1 MLYLSVEALV
11 VSVGDVGD
19 ITLPENAVVLTA
31 SVDTQT
37 ETGILIFVY
46 GPSRKRHIVL
56 YLGHKSHALMFT
68 LREPLHI

>member
-31 SVDTQT
+31 SVNTQT

-46 GPSRKRHIVL
+46 GPSRNKRLTVFKDIL
-56 YLGHKSHALMFT
+56 FFF
-68 LREPLHI
+68 